1 MGVCLCLHCPDKPQH
16 ILRLEKRPAIALHST
31 HENPFIHS
39 LRGTRL
45 PKLTLNSR
53 SSWLHL
59 QDTAFTRPVHY
70 YTQMVTDV
78 IIGVAE
84 DMRDRVR
91 DGEISIGD
99 MVFL

>member
-1 MGVCLCLHCPDKPQH
+1 
-16 ILRLEKRPAIALHST
+16 
-31 HENPFIHS
+31 
-39 LRGTRL
+39 
-45 PKLTLNSR
+45 
-53 SSWLHL
+53 
-59 QDTAFTRPVHY
+59 
-70 YTQMVTDV
+70 MVTDV